1 MAPSHKIQV
10 YDTTLR
16 DGCQSEDVS
25 LTVEDKLEIARR
37 LDALGIDYIE
47 GGWPG
52 SNERDAAFFTQIRQL
67 KLRHAR
73 VAAFGATRRSGI
85 KASADRNLLLVLRA
99 NTPVACVV
107 GKTWDMQ
114 VREALRIPLEENID
128 ILYDTIAYLKKHV
141 DEVIFDAE
149 HFFDGSCLNRQYALS
164 CLKAVEDAGV
174 DLICLCDTN
183 GGRLPHEVED
193 AVRAAQQTVQVP
205 LGIHCHND
213 SEVAV
218 ANTIAAVRCGAVQ
231 IQGTINGFG
240 ERCGN
245 ANLVSIIANLQLK
258 LGYTCVPADRL
269 RMLQETSML
278 VYELANVAP
287 NPRQA
292 YVGRSAFTHKAGLHV
307 SGIQRN
313 VKTYEH
319 IDPAAVGNDR
329 RVVLS
334 ELSGRA
340 NILYKTREFGLD
352 TELKHEQVETL
363 LDELK
368 RLEALGYT
376 FDGADASFELLM
388 LRTLGLATDHFNFVS
403 FRLFDDKWHEDQ
415 APFSEAVLVLE
426 GPDGQRTRTSAI
438 GNGPVNALDSALR
451 RALTPYYPDLARMQL
466 VDYKVRVLDN
476 GAGTG
481 ARVRVLIEST
491 DGARRWGT
499 VGVSANVVEASWQ
512 ALLDSVEFKL
522 HKDQAKPRK
531 APVSVRDHDST
542 SALMTNGD
550 GSGMRRNHT
559 RTHGSAIAV
568 KARKRATKRAKPE
581 PARVK
586 ANSSDQTA
594 RSLSR

>member
-1 MAPSHKIQV
+1 MAPANKIQI

-25 LTVEDKLEIARR
+25 LTLEDKLEIARR
-37 LDALGIDYIE
+37 LDALGVDYIE

-52 SNERDAAFFTQIRQL
+52 SNERDAAFFTRIKRM
-67 KLRHAR
+67 KLRQAR
-73 VAAFGATRRSGI
+73 IAAFGATRRAGI
-85 KASADRNLLLVLRA
+85 KASADRNLLLILRA
-99 NTPVACVV
+99 DTPVACVV
-107 GKTWDMQ
+107 GKTWDMH
-114 VREALRIPLEENID
+114 VREALRVPLQENLE
-128 ILYDTIAYLKKHV
+128 ILHDTIAYLKRHV

-149 HFFDGSCLNRQYALS
+149 HFFDGYHFNPEYALS
-164 CLKAVEDAGV
+164 CLKSVEDAGA

-183 GGRLPHEVED
+183 GGRLPHEVEA
-193 AVRAAQQTVQVP
+193 AVQNARLTLRAP

-213 SEVAV
+213 SDVAI
-218 ANTIAAVRCGAVQ
+218 ANSVTAVRHGVVQ
-231 IQGTINGFG
+231 VQGTINGFG

-258 LGYTCVPADRL
+258 LGYSCVPVDRL
-269 RMLQETSML
+269 KMLQETSML
-278 VYELANVAP
+278 VYELPNVAP

-292 YVGRSAFTHKAGLHV
+292 YVGRSAFSHKAGLHV

-352 TELKHEQVETL
+352 TELNKQQVETL
-363 LDELK
+363 LNELK
-368 RLEALGYT
+368 RLEGIGYT

-403 FRLFDDKWHEDQ
+403 FRVFDDKWHEDQ
-415 APFSEAVLVLE
+415 APFSEAVVVLE

-451 RALTPYYPDLARMQL
+451 RALTPYYPALAGMQL

-491 DGARRWGT
+491 DGSRRWGT

-522 HKDQAKPRK
+522 HKDQAKAHRPAVAVTDYSRANGLVK
-531 APVSVRDHDST
+531 DRASSRMPQARRRS
-542 SALMTNGD
+542 SATA
-550 GSGMRRNHT
+550 GSGNSRKPVKEPKPPERSGSQPGMR
-559 RTHGSAIAV
+559 S
-568 KARKRATKRAKPE
+568 E
-581 PARVK
+581 
-586 ANSSDQTA
+586 
-594 RSLSR
+594 

>member
-1 MAPSHKIQV
+1 MARPNKIQV

-25 LTVEDKLEIARR
+25 LTLEDKLEIARR
-37 LDALGIDYIE
+37 LDDLGVDYIE

-52 SNERDAAFFTQIRQL
+52 SNERDAAFFTQIERVR
-67 KLRHAR
+67 LRHAR
-73 VAAFGATRRSGI
+73 IVAFGATRRAGI
-85 KASADRNLLLVLRA
+85 KASADRNLLLILRA
-99 NTPVACVV
+99 ATPVACVV
-107 GKTWDMQ
+107 GKTWDLH
-114 VREALRIPLEENID
+114 VREALRIPLQENLE
-128 ILYDTIAYLKKHV
+128 ILYDTVAYLKRRV

-149 HFFDGSCLNRQYALS
+149 HFFDGYYFNQDYALS
-164 CLKAVEDAGV
+164 CLKSVADAGA

-183 GGRLPHEVED
+183 GGRLPHEVEA
-193 AVRAAQQTVQVP
+193 AVGAARKLVGAP

-218 ANTIAAVRCGAVQ
+218 ANTIAAVRSGVVQ

-258 LGYTCVPADRL
+258 LGYNCVRADRL
-269 RMLQETSML
+269 KMLQETSML

-352 TELKHEQVETL
+352 AELEPRQVETL

-368 RLEALGYT
+368 RLEARGYT

-388 LRTLGLATDHFNFVS
+388 LRTLGLASDHFNFVS
-403 FRLFDDKWHEDQ
+403 FRVFDDKWHEDQ
-415 APFSEAVLVLE
+415 APFSEAVVVLE
-426 GPDGQRTRTSAI
+426 GPDGQRTRTSAL

-451 RALTPYYPDLARMQL
+451 SALTPYYPGLAKMQL

-491 DGARRWGT
+491 DGSRRWGT

-531 APVSVRDHDST
+531 PAVRVNDY
-542 SALMTNGD
+542 ARTNGVAK
-550 GSGMRRNHT
+550 GSS
-559 RTHGSAIAV
+559 GSHA
-568 KARKRATKRAKPE
+568 PE
-581 PARVK
+581 PRTK
-586 ANSSDQTA
+586 TLA
-594 RSLSR
+594 RSGSTNGRRPRTAKAQPQSRITSQSL

>member
-1 MAPSHKIQV
+1 MAPGNRIQV

-25 LTVEDKLEIARR
+25 LTLEDKLTIARR
-37 LDALGIDYIE
+37 LDDLGIDYIE

-52 SNERDAAFFTQIRQL
+52 SNERDAAFFTNSKRL

-73 VAAFGATRRSGI
+73 IAAFGATRRAGI
-85 KASADRNLLLVLRA
+85 KAAADNNLLLILRA
-99 NTPVACVV
+99 DTPVACVV
-107 GKTWDMQ
+107 GKTWDMH
-114 VREALRIPLEENID
+114 VREALRLPLQENLE

-149 HFFDGSCLNRQYALS
+149 HFFDGYHFNPEYALS
-164 CLKAVEDAGV
+164 CLKAVENAGV

-183 GGRLPHEVED
+183 GGRLPHEIEA
-193 AVRAAQQTVQVP
+193 AVQNAHQALQSP

-218 ANTIAAVRCGAVQ
+218 ANTIAAVRSGATQ

-258 LGYTCVPADRL
+258 LGYRCVPADKL
-269 RMLQETSML
+269 KMLQETSML

-319 IDPAAVGNDR
+319 IDPAMVGNDR

-352 TELKHEQVETL
+352 TDLKKEQVETL

-368 RLEALGYT
+368 RLEGVGYT

-403 FRLFDDKWHEDQ
+403 FRVFDDKWHEDQ
-415 APFSEAVLVLE
+415 APFSEAVVVIE

-451 RALTPYYPDLARMQL
+451 RALTPYYPGLAMMQL

-491 DGARRWGT
+491 DGSRRWGT

-522 HKDQAKPRK
+522 HKDQAKARK
-531 APVSVRDHDST
+531 PVVGDPSK
-542 SALMTNGD
+542 ANGD
-550 GSGMRRNHT
+550 AQNRGGSGVAKRPGESSGAAIGGNGRKPAKETRPRRQS
-559 RTHGSAIAV
+559 GSQAAI
-568 KARKRATKRAKPE
+568 
-581 PARVK
+581 
-586 ANSSDQTA
+586 
-594 RSLSR
+594 RSQ

>member
-1 MAPSHKIQV
+1 MAPVNKIQI

-25 LTVEDKLEIARR
+25 LTLEDKLEIARR
-37 LDALGIDYIE
+37 LDALGFDYIE

-52 SNERDAAFFTQIRQL
+52 SNERDAAFFTNIKRV

-73 VAAFGATRRSGI
+73 IAAFGATRRAGI
-85 KASADRNLLLVLRA
+85 KASADRNLLLILRA
-99 NTPVACVV
+99 NTPVACIV
-107 GKTWDMQ
+107 GKTWDMH
-114 VREALRIPLEENID
+114 VREALRIPLPENLE
-128 ILYDTIAYLKKHV
+128 ILHDTIAYLKKHV

-149 HFFDGSCLNRQYALS
+149 HFFDGYQFNPTYALS
-164 CLKAVEDAGV
+164 CLKSVEDAGV

-183 GGRLPHEVED
+183 GGRLPHEVEA
-193 AVRAAQQTVQVP
+193 AVQAARQAIRAP

-218 ANTIAAVRCGAVQ
+218 ANSVAAVRNGAVQ
-231 IQGTINGFG
+231 VQGTINGFG

-258 LGYTCVPADRL
+258 LGYSCVPADKL
-269 RMLQETSML
+269 KMLQETSML

-352 TELKHEQVETL
+352 TELNKQQVETL

-368 RLEALGYT
+368 RLEGIGYT

-403 FRLFDDKWHEDQ
+403 FRVFDDKWHEDQ
-415 APFSEAVLVLE
+415 APFSEAVVVLE

-451 RALTPYYPDLARMQL
+451 QALVPNYPSLARMQL

-491 DGARRWGT
+491 DGSRRWGT

-522 HKDQAKPRK
+522 HKDQAKARK
-531 APVSVRDHDST
+531 PAVSV
-542 SALMTNGD
+542 
-550 GSGMRRNHT
+550 
-559 RTHGSAIAV
+559 
-568 KARKRATKRAKPE
+568 
-581 PARVK
+581 
-586 ANSSDQTA
+586 ANSASANGLIKPRGGLGVAERQAKSSASAGVVNGRKPTVKELKPRRESA
-594 RSLSR
+594 SQAGIRKE

>member
-1 MAPSHKIQV
+1 MASSNKIQV

-25 LTVEDKLEIARR
+25 LTLEDKLEIARR
-37 LDALGIDYIE
+37 LDDLGIDFIE

-52 SNERDAAFFTQIRQL
+52 SNERDAAFFTDIKRV

-73 VAAFGATRRSGI
+73 IAAFGATRRAGI
-85 KASADRNLLLVLRA
+85 KASADRNLLLILRA

-107 GKTWDMQ
+107 GKTWDMH
-114 VREALRIPLEENID
+114 VREALRIPLQENLE

-149 HFFDGSCLNRQYALS
+149 HFFDGYHFNPEYAVS
-164 CLKAVEDAGV
+164 CLKSVEDAGV

-183 GGRLPHEVED
+183 GGRMPHEVEA
-193 AVRAAQQTVQVP
+193 AVQNARQALQAP

-213 SEVAV
+213 SDVAV
-218 ANTIAAVRCGAVQ
+218 ANSVAAVRRGAVQ
-231 IQGTINGFG
+231 VQGTINGFG

-245 ANLVSIIANLQLK
+245 ANLVSIIASLQLK
-258 LGYTCVPADRL
+258 LGYSCVPADKL
-269 RMLQETSML
+269 KMLQETSML

-319 IDPAAVGNDR
+319 IDPAIVGNDR

-352 TELKHEQVETL
+352 TELNKQQIETL

-368 RLEALGYT
+368 RLEGIGYT
-376 FDGADASFELLM
+376 FDGADASFELLV
-388 LRTLGLATDHFNFVS
+388 LRTLGLAADHFNFVN
-403 FRLFDDKWHEDQ
+403 FRVFDDKWHEDQ
-415 APFSEAVLVLE
+415 APFSEAVVVLE

-451 RALTPYYPDLARMQL
+451 RALTPYYTNLAKMQL

-491 DGARRWGT
+491 DGSRRWGT

-522 HKDQAKPRK
+522 HKDQAK
-531 APVSVRDHDST
+531 
-542 SALMTNGD
+542 
-550 GSGMRRNHT
+550 
-559 RTHGSAIAV
+559 
-568 KARKRATKRAKPE
+568 ARKPAVSITDYSRANGVVKDHSSSTAAKRRGESSGSIGAGNGRKPMIKE
-581 PARVK
+581 PKPGR
-586 ANSSDQTA
+586 
-594 RSLSR
+594 RSRSQAGIESE